1 MNKGFIIGT
10 GCVAAVVA
18 GVVAFQLNQGD
29 PDGDGNAPDSK
40 ELVVD
45 VGAAAFVPKD
55 VAAFSSTIGLADRC
69 ERVWNSNAVQNL
81 IQIPSVQQMWQQAQ
95 RHPVYQSFL
104 QTAKTHPLTIQGLP
118 VLKDAASNE
127 FFVCAGSDVP
137 EFFHALTELH
147 GELTLLQWQAG
158 IAGATGGVLPE
169 IDPSAVA
176 AQLIDAV
183 LKKKD
188 QLKAP
193 SILMGFRLSDVDAAT
208 KFLNTWLPP
217 LSDTPVGSIKK
228 QEINGA
234 SFYVMEIS
242 ASDLPDELL
251 DEMTNELRV
260 AGIDPEVAGR
270 LESFIRGQ
278 RLSIAAGVI
287 NDYLMLSFGSD
298 QALLEQWGKGES
310 LASSKAFEP
319 LLSRYQDGLASISYT
334 AASMA
339 PEPIVPEDV
348 ENIASNLIAMIP
360 EGAAPPTLGERLR
373 KDAKLLAAEIVP
385 VQPHS
390 TLSFSFE
397 NQGLESW
404 TFSGPFPASLD
415 GSKKLTVMGHRSN
428 QPILYSASRAAKS
441 PDVYGKAVTWLKKGF
456 GYFEDFVL
464 PQIPPDN
471 REEIDQALSV
481 ALPFL
486 KTVNA
491 ATRDHLIPS
500 IDGTQ
505 SLVLLDGAGSFDGLP
520 DQEPFPVAVPIP
532 RFGTAVEL
540 NDADQFRKAMTAY
553 LEAGRKLISDI
564 RELDPQAFPP
574 TFTLPAPQ
582 TTPLAGATLYQYPL
596 PMDLGADIAPCAMMK
611 DRLLVVSSSV
621 RLATAM
627 TSEQSL
633 PTSEVVAL
641 DQPAGAAFVLE
652 LNGVWDFF
660 RRLSTAVL
668 AMESGHSQ
676 RARDRNNMVKLQIDV
691 VIRSLSAL
699 KSYHSTTTEENGLTV
714 EHSWFH
720 IKDIDR

>member
-1 MNKGFIIGT
+1 MNKGFIIGI

-29 PDGDGNAPDSK
+29 DGDGNDSPDSK
-40 ELVVD
+40 EVVVD

-81 IQIPSVQQMWQQAQ
+81 MQLPSVQQMWQQAQ

-104 QTAKTHPLTIQGLP
+104 HTAKTHPLAIQGLP

-127 FFVCAGSDVP
+127 IFVCAGSDVP

-158 IAGATGGVLPE
+158 IAGATGGAPPQ
-169 IDPSAVA
+169 IDSPAVA

-188 QLKAP
+188 KLKAP

-208 KFLNTWLPP
+208 EFLNTWLPQ

-242 ASDLPDELL
+242 ASDLPDEIL
-251 DEMTNELRV
+251 DEMTDELQV

-298 QALLEQWGKGES
+298 QGLLEQWGKGES
-310 LASSKAFEP
+310 LASSKEFEP

-339 PEPIVPEDV
+339 PKPMAPEDV
-348 ENIASNLIAMIP
+348 EKIASNLIAMIP

-404 TFSGPFPASLD
+404 TFSGPFSASLD
-415 GSKKLTVMGHRSN
+415 GSKKLTVMGHRGN

-441 PDVYGKAVTWLKKGF
+441 PDVYDKAVTWLTKGY

-464 PQIPPDN
+464 PQIPPDD

-505 SLVLLDGAGSFDGLP
+505 SLVLLDAGGSFEGPPERPL
-520 DQEPFPVAVPIP
+520 PVAFPIP
-532 RFGTAVEL
+532 RFGAAIEL
-540 NDADQFRKAMTAY
+540 NDADQFKKAMTVY

-564 RELDPQAFPP
+564 REIDPRALPP
-574 TFTLPAPQ
+574 TFKLPAPQ

-627 TSEQSL
+627 TSEQAL
-633 PTSEVVAL
+633 PTSEVIAL
-641 DQPAGAAFVLE
+641 DKPAGAAFALE
-652 LNGVWDFF
+652 LNGVWDFS

-668 AMESGHSQ
+668 AMESGRSQ

-699 KSYHSTTTEENGLTV
+699 KSYHSTTTEEDGLTV